1 MDLKVFYQ
9 KLRKIEQEIA
19 DPHVLV
25 VSNETSDGGRAG
37 QKTEV
42 TSSDRGEAD
51 CGRPRASGRRRG
63 NRRVSRRPGPS
74 AAGRRAAIDGAKDS
88 GERGIRGGLSGTE
101 ERHKTGE
108 ALTAWHCSR
117 TDRSTERW
125 SCENYENAILSVV
138 NTEQIDLAGKS
149 TLAQNEIATEVL
161 LFLLRRR
168 RQPDFPWMVTSR
180 QTIGVSDVFVT
191 DSLRRWHAHKTLAL
205 VYRDAYNNQLN
216 DRYQGKWKEYEQL
229 AKASAESFFQI
240 GVGVVSGPLPK
251 AALPVLNAIPGNG
264 IAATYYVAVAWV
276 NQTGQAGSPSDV
288 AQLTTFTG
296 QQLLVSATKPPAN
309 ATGWNAYIGESPDGT
324 SLQNNS
330 PIAIGDTW
338 SLVAALQAGPLPG
351 QGQQP
356 TWFLVDQRL
365 IERG

>member
-1 MDLKVFYQ
+1 MALF
-9 KLRKIEQEIA
+9 
-19 DPHVLV
+19 
-25 VSNETSDGGRAG
+25 TDG
-37 QKTEV
+37 
-42 TSSDRGEAD
+42 
-51 CGRPRASGRRRG
+51 PI
-63 NRRVSRRPGPS
+63 N
-74 AAGRRAAIDGAKDS
+74 GAL
-88 GERGIRGGLSGTE
+88 EL
-101 ERHKTGE
+101 
-108 ALTAWHCSR
+108 
-117 TDRSTERW
+117 
-125 SCENYENAILSVV
+125 ENYENAILSVV

-168 RQPDFPWMVTSR
+168 RQPDFQWMVTSR